1 MEPEPLDGAAL
12 EVAPAAVQRALE
24 GGGAQVVDVREPY
37 EREAGHIAGTA
48 HIALAQLS
56 ERAGSLDPGRPL
68 VFVCRVGARS
78 LMAAQAFRRAGYRA
92 SSMAGGMERWA
103 AEERPIAPE
112 GGVVAPH

>member
-1 MEPEPLDGAAL
+1 VSAFSDDEHELDPK
-12 EVAPAAVQRALE
+12 EVDRRLREDGWTVI
-24 GGGAQVVDVREPY
+24 DVREPY

-56 ERAGSLDPGRPL
+56 ERAGSLDPGRHL